1 MTLFWRDGAAWWGRG
16 EKIVD
21 GLPQCGSIL
30 LIEHNGSLVFG
41 LQILLYQFFRF
52 GQASSHMYDA

>member
-1 MTLFWRDGAAWWGRG
+1 MLCGGGR
-16 EKIVD
+16 EKKIVGD